1 MCDKQILTFLI
12 TTKYEVL
19 TKNKLK
25 FEWILL
31 SQ

>member
-1 MCDKQILTFLI
+1 MRDKQMLKFLI

-19 TKNKLK
+19 IKNKLK